1 MHEGCIPTASAAAC
15 SLLPRMRAGGQDNQ
29 AAPSAAAYMNKC
41 AAPPGPE
48 PLRNT
53 RSAARPMQAWTAIQG
68 AVRVMWG
75 GQMPWTRAG
84 KHSLSTSQLHA
95 ARRALVS

>member
-1 MHEGCIPTASAAAC
+1 MKGCIPAASAAAC
-15 SLLPRMRAGGQDNQ
+15 SLLPLMRAGGQENQ
-29 AAPSAAAYMNKC
+29 AAPSAAAYINKS
-41 AAPPGPE
+41 ADPPGLE

-75 GQMPWTRAG
+75 GQMPWMRAG
-84 KHSLSTSQLHA
+84 KHSLSTSHLHA
-95 ARRALVS
+95 AGRLVV